1 MTLLGPRGDG
11 GSSRQTWMCG
21 QPTSDRPPDPR
32 HSKQNEHLE
41 NEPGKGAALSLETIR
56 RDELSLTDAMG
67 GCGAGNCCSLCCPVA
82 P

>member
-1 MTLLGPRGDG
+1 MTLLGPQGDG

-41 NEPGKGAALSLETIR
+41 MSWEKEQLSPWRLLGEMSSFS
-56 RDELSLTDAMG
+56 D
-67 GCGAGNCCSLCCPVA
+67 
-82 P
+82 